1 VYSHLIINGFGRIGR
16 GVFRVLHERGM
27 LAQYDRV
34 QVNEP
39 APLRTIGHLLKY
51 DTTYG
56 RFNGSIE
63 VVDEQL
69 LVDDQLIR
77 ISHDRCVGA
86 LDIPGAVLMECSGQ
100 VDLADLRSLQSVAKV
115 IISNP
120 STPDVDKTIIY
131 GLNHHE
137 IQSQDRI
144 ISCGSCT
151 SNALIPV
158 LNTLDKA
165 FTVASAS
172 SLTLHSAMN
181 DQPVN
186 DAYHDVDL
194 CLTRSALNSMIPV
207 ETALHQGVYRVLPGL
222 KEKLDSFSVRIPTTT
237 VSAIDLSV
245 NVEQS
250 VDEELFYATLAQLKC
265 ELPDVFNITKEPL
278 VSSDYRQDS
287 HSGVID
293 LGQSRLVAPT
303 FLKVFIWFDNEWGY
317 SNRMVDTLNYL
328 HSISSRLEKTSCC
341 QST

>member
-16 GVFRVLHERGM
+16 GVFRVLCERGM
-27 LAQYDRV
+27 LAQYESV

-56 RFNGSIE
+56 RFPGSVEII
-63 VVDEQL
+63 DEQL
-69 LVDDQLIR
+69 FVDNQR
-77 ISHDRCVGA
+77 IHVSHDRSLNGV
-86 LDIPGAVLMECSGQ
+86 DKPGAVLLECSGQ
-100 VDLADLRSLQSVAKV
+100 VELDRLRAMKSIAKV

-120 STPDVDKTIIY
+120 SKPEVDKTIIF

-137 IQSQDRI
+137 IQLQDRI
-144 ISCGSCT
+144 VSCGSCT

-158 LNTLDKA
+158 LDTLDRA
-165 FTVASAS
+165 FSVTSAS

-207 ETALHQGVYRVLPGL
+207 ETALHQGVYRVLPKL
-222 KEKLDSFSVRIPTTT
+222 KGKLDSFSVRMPTTT

-245 NVEQS
+245 NVERP
-250 VDEELFYATLAQLKC
+250 VDEVLFHATLAQLKS
-265 ELPDVFNITKEPL
+265 ELPGVFTVTREPL

-287 HSGVID
+287 HSGIID
-293 LGQSRLVAPT
+293 LGQSRLVSPT
-303 FLKVFIWFDNEWGY
+303 FLKIFIWFDNEWGY

-328 HSISSRLEKTSCC
+328 HSTSSKLEKTSCC